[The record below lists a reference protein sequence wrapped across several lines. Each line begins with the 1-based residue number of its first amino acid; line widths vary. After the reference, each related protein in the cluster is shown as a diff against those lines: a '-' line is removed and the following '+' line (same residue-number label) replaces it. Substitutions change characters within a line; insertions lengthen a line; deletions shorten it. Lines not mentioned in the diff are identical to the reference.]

1 MSLAAKNLPGSH
13 WFDRWSPQHVPISSS
28 PAWQHSWKVSLFN
41 LLLFSLSTHIYLISR
56 YTDFLIIVFIW
67 FWFIYAFIIYTQL
80 NLRNLSASSWWKWK
94 WKGLDTSCISMSCF
108 ACDIHKFYHP
118 IIQHYNLL
126 CSELQNSM
134 KTCKSEIKPVWK
146 QILSSF
152 CDLFIFLIFFFHNT
166 IPLKRKMFFLC
177 LFYLDRELRRH
188 LSLCM
193 ISKLLDGNCKYKP
206 VEREFQV
213 IGLTCNLGSFL

>member
-1 MSLAAKNLPGSH
+1 MESESFYPSFFSFFFYLLIYT
-13 WFDRWSPQHVPISSS
+13 WFLDILIFW
-28 PAWQHSWKVSLFN
+28 LFC
-41 LLLFSLSTHIYLISR
+41 LSDSDLFMHL
-56 YTDFLIIVFIW
+56 
-67 FWFIYAFIIYTQL
+67 YTQL

-108 ACDIHKFYHP
+108 ACDIHKIYHP

-134 KTCKSEIKPVWK
+134 KACKSEIKPVWK
-146 QILSSF
+146 QILSAF
-152 CDLFIFLIFFFHNT
+152 CDFFFIIFFHNT